1 VNNRRKK
8 TPHPEDL
15 PMIRFSTA
23 AAMAAALTL
32 FGALPAA
39 ADIVGTW
46 QRDTGESRV
55 RFAPCGDA
63 ICGTVVWLRDPAA
76 TKSKVGM
83 RVFSNMKPSGTNQW
97 SGTAFNPEDGQ
108 NYTGRITLSGATL
121 SAGGCV
127 MGGMICRT
135 VNFSRAN

>member
-1 VNNRRKK
+1 M
-8 TPHPEDL
+8 T
-15 PMIRFSTA
+15 RFWKA
-23 AAMAAALTL
+23 AAMAAGLSLLGSAPAL
-32 FGALPAA
+32 

-46 QRDTGESRV
+46 QRDNGESRV
-55 RFAPCGDA
+55 RFARCGEA
-63 ICGTVVWLRDPAA
+63 VCGTVVWLKNPGA

-83 RVFSNMKPSGTNQW
+83 QVFTNMKPNGANTW

-108 NYTGRITLSGATL
+108 NYTGRITLSGSTL

-135 VNFSRAN
+135 VNFTRAN